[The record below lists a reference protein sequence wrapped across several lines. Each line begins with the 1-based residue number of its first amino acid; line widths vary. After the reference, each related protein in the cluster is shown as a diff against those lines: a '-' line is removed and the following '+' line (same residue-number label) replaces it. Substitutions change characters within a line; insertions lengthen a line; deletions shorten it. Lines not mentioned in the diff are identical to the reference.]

1 MKLSAKEI
9 LNQIGEGTILGD
21 QNVEIN
27 SICGIENGSTKSVSY
42 IKNASFLKFFE
53 ETKSSIILLHKEFNI
68 SDLKGKTVI
77 KVNDPEL
84 AFCKLLQLFANS
96 EKPQYEN
103 KISEN
108 ILIPNSVKI
117 ERNIKIGRNCVVEEN
132 CILEENVII
141 YPNCYIGENVHIKKN
156 TIINPGVCIYKNS
169 VIGENCII
177 HAGAVIGADGF
188 GFINRNKRNIKLQHI
203 GNVIIENDVEIG
215 ANTCIDKGK
224 THSDSTIIEDN
235 VKIDNLVQ
243 IGHNVIIGSGT
254 VIAGLCGIA
263 GSTKIGKNC
272 IIGGKVAIADHLEIA
287 DNVQIAGNSGVTKSV
302 KNQGAILQ
310 GPIAFKKH
318 DFQKAYIHFKNLDK
332 NIKKSFESL

>member
-21 QNVEIN
+21 QNIEIN
-27 SICGIENGSTKSVSY
+27 SICGIENGNINSVSY
-42 IKNASFLKFFE
+42 IKNKSFLKFLE
-53 ETKSSIILLHKEFNI
+53 KTKSSIVIVHKEFNI
-68 SDLKGKTVI
+68 SFLKGKTI
-77 KVNDPEL
+77 LKVDDPEL
-84 AFCKLLQLFANS
+84 AFCKILKLFADS
-96 EKPQYEN
+96 ETSQHKN
-103 KISEN
+103 HISEN
-108 ILIPNSVKI
+108 VCIPNSVRMEK
-117 ERNIKIGRNCVVEEN
+117 NIKIGRNCVIEEN
-132 CILEENVII
+132 CIIEETVII
-141 YPNCYIGENVHIKKN
+141 SPNCFIGKNVHIKKN

-188 GFINRNKRNIKLQHI
+188 GFINRNNRNIKLQHI
-203 GNVIIENDVEIG
+203 GNVIIQNDVEIG

-263 GSTKIGKNC
+263 GSTRIGKNC
-272 IIGGKVAIADHLEIA
+272 IIGGKVAISDHLEIA

-302 KNQGAILQ
+302 KNKGAVLQ
-310 GPIAFKKH
+310 GPIAFKKY

-332 NIKKSFESL
+332 NIKKSF